1 MRLIAENCYQLERSR
16 GSNGYVVSGNGSTAV
31 IDPGMRG
38 GYNGL
43 LEELRDAEP
52 VIGPVTHILLTH
64 YDADHSRVVK
74 QLQQTLG
81 VPVWLGA
88 ADAAILRGE
97 VPPPTRFRR
106 FLARVLPTE
115 YPAQVREVTG
125 EQGIFEGLTTFPTP
139 GHTPGHLAFQFGEV
153 LFSGDAVRVSKAGE
167 LRQFYRLPIS
177 DKAQALRTEE
187 SLRAR
192 IAGGG
197 VRWICAG
204 HNAPARTGTG
214 RG

>member
-1 MRLIAENCYQLERSR
+1 MRLIAENCYQLERSK
-16 GSNGYVVSGNGSTAV
+16 GSNGYVVSSNGSTAV

-38 GYNGL
+38 GYTGL
-43 LEELRDAEP
+43 LEELRDAEA

-88 ADAAILRGE
+88 ADAGILRGD

-106 FLARVLPTE
+106 LLARVFPSQ
-115 YPAQVREVTG
+115 YPAEVRELAG
-125 EQGIFEGLTTFPTP
+125 SEGIFEGLAAFPTP
-139 GHTPGHLAFQFGEV
+139 GHTPGHFAFQCGEV

-167 LRQFYRLPIS
+167 LSEFYRLPIT
-177 DKAQALRTEE
+177 DRAQARETEE
-187 SLRAR
+187 LLRAR
-192 IAGGG
+192 IAGGS

-204 HNAPARTGTG
+204 HNAPTKTGTG

>member
-1 MRLIAENCYQLERSR
+1 MRLIAENCYQLERSK
-16 GSNGYVVSGNGSTAV
+16 GSNGYVVSGTGATAV

-38 GYNGL
+38 GYTGL

-88 ADAAILRGE
+88 ADAAILRGD

-106 FLARVLPTE
+106 FLAKVFPSQ

-125 EQGIFEGLTTFPTP
+125 EQGIFEGLTAVPTP
-139 GHTPGHLAFQFGEV
+139 GHTPGHLAFQCGEV
-153 LFSGDAVRVSKAGE
+153 LFSGDAVRVSESGE
-167 LRQFYRLPIS
+167 LRQFYRSTIS
-177 DKAQALRTEE
+177 DKAQARRTEE
-187 SLRAR
+187 LLRAM

-204 HNAPARTGTG
+204 HNAPVKTGID